1 MPESYLSDFPSDEG
15 PAALPPTPPASENSP
30 FAGGGGGEWCVLY
43 FTISSYILHIFS
55 FCLGGLE
62 VSRSKL
68 NSTFADWI
76 KSEHRLSEKPV
87 LENGRP
93 HTVKVIQ
100 NQNLLSII
108 TSWLRR
114 GRETAEKLDK
124 LMSYGSGVETVG
136 SLGPWLGSPVCKSSL
151 FFFESIQRQTQ
162 MLPWGGRLVCH
173 PIPQLC
179 LLHPMA
185 TACLFV

>member
-76 KSEHRLSEKPV
+76 KSEHRLSEK
-87 LENGRP
+87 
-93 HTVKVIQ
+93 
-100 NQNLLSII
+100 NQFWRTEGLTRSKPFKTKI
-108 TSWLRR
+108 
-114 GRETAEKLDK
+114 
-124 LMSYGSGVETVG
+124 Y
-136 SLGPWLGSPVCKSSL
+136 
-151 FFFESIQRQTQ
+151 
-162 MLPWGGRLVCH
+162 LV
-173 PIPQLC
+173 
-179 LLHPMA
+179 
-185 TACLFV
+185 